1 MSSCDKLPTL
11 VKSEVDNGNESVT
24 EAVFI
29 PGAVG
34 QLEAIVEECAA
45 PSAVAVL
52 CHPHSEYGGSMQD
65 LVLEIMGDLFQSL
78 NINCVR
84 FNFRGVG
91 RSDGSF
97 DNGEG
102 EVQDVLSVASWTA
115 DRWPDLPVILSGYS
129 FGAAMALIA
138 AARIEEQ
145 VSKLILVA
153 PPIQMMESDNALN
166 IKSCVILG
174 GRDTVVSASAAS
186 QYFGPEQIV
195 VLPQAD
201 HFFAGAHIELTKHIR
216 EFLDGA

>member
-1 MSSCDKLPTL
+1 MSSCDKLSSL
-11 VKSEVDNGNESVT
+11 LKSEFVNGTKPLT
-24 EAVFI
+24 EAVFV
-29 PGAVG
+29 PGAAG
-34 QLEAIVEECAA
+34 QLEALVEESAA

-65 LVLEIMGDLFQSL
+65 LVLEIMGDLLGSL
-78 NINCVR
+78 NIASVR

-91 RSDGSF
+91 QSGGEF

-102 EVQDVLSVASWTA
+102 EVQDVLSVAGWASH
-115 DRWPDLPVILSGYS
+115 RWPELPLILGGYS

-153 PPIQMMESDNALN
+153 PPIQMMESDNALKIN
-166 IKSCVILG
+166 SCIILG
-174 GRDTVVSASAAS
+174 GRDTLVSASAAS
-186 QYFGPEQIV
+186 QYFGSDQIT

-216 EFLDGA
+216 EFLNGA